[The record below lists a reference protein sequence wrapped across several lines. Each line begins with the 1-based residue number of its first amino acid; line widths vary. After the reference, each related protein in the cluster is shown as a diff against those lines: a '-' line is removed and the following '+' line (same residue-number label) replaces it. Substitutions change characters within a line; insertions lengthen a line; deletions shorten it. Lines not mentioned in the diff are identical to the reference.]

1 LAADGAGYRP
11 SRGSYAGFY
20 NNQIVREEFMRSIVG
35 LCVALGVA
43 ATASSVSA
51 ADPFYQG
58 KRLSILINFAAG
70 GPTDIEGRLFAK
82 HIGKHIEGKPNIIVQ
97 NMDGAGGVVG
107 TGYLGEVAPK
117 DGTMVGYLT
126 AAGWL
131 YVVDPARFRVDIRDY
146 EPVAYLPGTTVHYV
160 RTDVKPGMKVPA
172 DIAKATDLVGG
183 GLSVDTPKDITM
195 RLALDMLGVP
205 YKYVTGYRSS
215 ARARLA
221 LQRGEINYHA
231 ESPPAYR
238 SVVEP
243 SMTKEGM
250 VIPVFYDA
258 IEGGAADKAVRKQV
272 EGLPIGTFPA
282 LYEKIKGKKPSGPQ
296 WEMYN
301 TINSVNG
308 PMQRLIVLPPGAPK
322 DAVAAL
328 QKAVQRLNGDK
339 AFAEDAMK
347 TIKFLPEYT
356 ADPNLK
362 QEVRNLLTLKP
373 EMRAALTAYMKAAN
387 K

>member
-1 LAADGAGYRP
+1 
-11 SRGSYAGFY
+11 
-20 NNQIVREEFMRSIVG
+20 MRSIVG
-35 LCVALGVA
+35 LCVALGIA
-43 ATASSVSA
+43 ATASNASA

-70 GPTDIEGRLFAK
+70 GPTDIEGRLFAR

-131 YVVDPARFRVDIRDY
+131 YVVDPARFRVDIRNY

-160 RTDVKPGMKVPA
+160 RTDVKPGMKVPV
-172 DIAKATDLVGG
+172 DIVKAQDLVGG

-221 LQRGEINYHA
+221 LQRGEINLHA

-243 SMTKEGM
+243 SMTREGM

-258 IEGGAADKAVRKQV
+258 IEGGPADKAVRKQV

-308 PMQRLIVLPPGAPK
+308 PMQRLILLPPGAPK

-347 TIKFLPEYT
+347 TIKFVPEYT

-373 EMRAALTAYMKAAN
+373 EMSAALTAYMKAAN